1 VRKKVRAPGRQIEI
15 PEADRGAWFPNY
27 PSFHER
33 IVEYYHLPGGAA
45 AREEIGIPHLSRQFW
60 NLPGRLTGNTDVS
73 GHSFCEYDASP
84 YPNREL
90 LLHSFIQR
98 LSLGGEEPLLP
109 GFFVARV

>member
-1 VRKKVRAPGRQIEI
+1 M
-15 PEADRGAWFPNY
+15 
-27 PSFHER
+27 
-33 IVEYYHLPGGAA
+33 PGGAA